1 MNNNI
6 QILYKYL
13 KKKNIDVDYS
23 DFETGISSHPNYPDI
38 LSYADT
44 MDMMNIKYSI
54 YNYPDVED
62 EADQKDL
69 VIFYDQHGT
78 LKFEYVKSQ
87 SPNTLKKSLVLV
99 TEDHP
104 KQWSLKFNP
113 KAAFLFVVFMMLV
126 LIGSVFRSLYIPVLS
141 ICAIIGIYISYSG
154 LSIELGIESDFSNK
168 FCSSKEEKSSCN
180 SIINSDKKIPVKLGH
195 LSFFF
200 FIQQFFLLAF
210 SAAIPEFYS
219 VFFIGVM
226 LSLPLTLYS
235 LYFQFFIE
243 KKFCTVCLSII
254 AVLYIQILISVLTF
268 NKLQFNLNFN
278 KILLFLIIIAGSGLV
293 TYFISQNVALIE
305 RLKKTNN
312 GLIKFYRNFDLFK
325 YSLIKSKRIDF
336 DMENLG
342 IVIGEASP
350 SKPLITM
357 ISNPNCKYCKET
369 YKTLWDIYN
378 YEADNLTIQIIF
390 YDKNFT
396 SEGKEII
403 KNIFHHYINSGGGS
417 TLELLANDYSFFEE
431 KHPIDDE
438 LSSEIENHI
447 INQDNFGLSTNFEHS
462 PTLLLNHHVFPENYS
477 RSFLRYFIP
486 DLISD
491 MKKSNNFSL

>member
-1 MNNNI
+1 
-6 QILYKYL
+6 
-13 KKKNIDVDYS
+13 
-23 DFETGISSHPNYPDI
+23 
-38 LSYADT
+38 
-44 MDMMNIKYSI
+44 
-54 YNYPDVED
+54 
-62 EADQKDL
+62 
-69 VIFYDQHGT
+69 
-78 LKFEYVKSQ
+78 
-87 SPNTLKKSLVLV
+87 
-99 TEDHP
+99 
-104 KQWSLKFNP
+104 
-113 KAAFLFVVFMMLV
+113 
-126 LIGSVFRSLYIPVLS
+126 
-141 ICAIIGIYISYSG
+141 
-154 LSIELGIESDFSNK
+154 
-168 FCSSKEEKSSCN
+168 
-180 SIINSDKKIPVKLGH
+180 
-195 LSFFF
+195 
-200 FIQQFFLLAF
+200 
-210 SAAIPEFYS
+210 
-219 VFFIGVM
+219 
-226 LSLPLTLYS
+226 
-235 LYFQFFIE
+235 
-243 KKFCTVCLSII
+243 
-254 AVLYIQILISVLTF
+254 
-268 NKLQFNLNFN
+268 
-278 KILLFLIIIAGSGLV
+278 
-293 TYFISQNVALIE
+293 
-305 RLKKTNN
+305 
-312 GLIKFYRNFDLFK
+312 
-325 YSLIKSKRIDF
+325 
-336 DMENLG
+336 MENLG